1 MKKRG
6 KNKEKEFLENMT
18 KVNNIFSG
26 KIDGS
31 TPYQKYGE
39 IGRLDRK
46 NGKLSD
52 RLDNVNKILE
62 EDDFFLDYFDSYYKP
77 EISQDSA
84 LSEENNISQM
94 LSSMADYLINSDE
107 SREMEKE
114 NKTEYVFTEDVFD
127 RKNKRHQA
135 STEGEEVDENKIQY
149 VGEKPKV
156 LKFKNDSTVVMK
168 KDMNYKND
176 MSKILIDY
184 SKLIT
189 QINKKI
195 ENGSISRQKGS
206 SMKST
211 VLDDMKMVKESYLGI
226 FPRSKKVPHGN
237 YVKPVPEFDYS
248 DIKMLRRIMSTM
260 PVRLEDNYESWE
272 NSFDYNW
279 IIRHAGLTERELIIA
294 IFRPLGWTNEELI
307 NDFNLFVDGATKENV
322 AKIFNNDTRKIH
334 TKIKKYLENEK

>member
-1 MKKRG
+1 MV
-6 KNKEKEFLENMT
+6 

-26 KIDGS
+26 KIDGN

-52 RLDNVNKILE
+52 RLDSVNQILE
-62 EDDFFLDYFDSYYKP
+62 EDDFFLDYFDSYYNP

-114 NKTEYVFTEDVFD
+114 NKTEYVFTEDVFE
-127 RKNKRHQA
+127 RKNKRHQT
-135 STEGEEVDENKIQY
+135 SKEDGEVDESKIQY
-149 VGEKPKV
+149 VGDKPNV
-156 LKFKNDSTVVMK
+156 LKFKNDVTVISK
-168 KDMNYKND
+168 SDMNHKNE

-184 SKLIT
+184 SKLIAE
-189 QINKKI
+189 INKKM

-206 SMKST
+206 SIKSS
-211 VLDDMKMVKESYLGI
+211 VLDDMKMVKESYLGV
-226 FPRSKKVPHGN
+226 FPRSKKVPHGH
-237 YVKPVPEFDYS
+237 YVKPVPEFNYS

-260 PVRLEDNYESWE
+260 PARLEDNYELWE

-307 NDFNLFVDGATKENV
+307 NDFNLFVDGATKENI

-334 TKIKKYLENEK
+334 TKIKKYLESKNE

>member
-1 MKKRG
+1 
-6 KNKEKEFLENMT
+6 MT
-18 KVNNIFSG
+18 RVNNIFSG
-26 KIDGS
+26 RIDGN

-52 RLDNVNKILE
+52 RLDNINQILE
-62 EDDFFLDYFDSYYKP
+62 EDDFFLDYFDSYYNP

-114 NKTEYVFTEDVFD
+114 NKTEYVFTEDVFE
-127 RKNKRHQA
+127 RKNKRHQT
-135 STEGEEVDENKIQY
+135 SKEDGEVDESKIQY
-149 VGEKPKV
+149 VGDKPNV
-156 LKFKNDSTVVMK
+156 LKFKNDVTVISK
-168 KDMNYKND
+168 SDMNHKNE

-184 SKLIT
+184 SKLIAE
-189 QINKKI
+189 INKKM

-206 SMKST
+206 SIKSS
-211 VLDDMKMVKESYLGI
+211 VLDDMKMVKESYLGV
-226 FPRSKKVPHGN
+226 FPRSKKVPHGH
-237 YVKPVPEFDYS
+237 YVKPVPEFNYS

-260 PVRLEDNYESWE
+260 PARLEDNYELWE

-307 NDFNLFVDGATKENV
+307 NDFNLFVDGATKENI

-334 TKIKKYLENEK
+334 TKIKKYLESKNE

>member
-1 MKKRG
+1 
-6 KNKEKEFLENMT
+6 MT

-39 IGRLDRK
+39 VGRLDRK

-62 EDDFFLDYFDSYYKP
+62 EDDFFLDYFDNYYNP

-114 NKTEYVFTEDVFD
+114 NKTEYVFTDKIYDKKENYRNKKLNAESINED
-127 RKNKRHQA
+127 KSNIA
-135 STEGEEVDENKIQY
+135 Y
-149 VGEKPKV
+149 VSSPKKPV
-156 LKFKNDSTVVMK
+156 KFKNDILKIEK
-168 KDMNYKND
+168 KDMSTSGE
-176 MSKILIDY
+176 MSKILSDY
-184 SKLIT
+184 NLLLQRLDYLAGEHKNFS
-189 QINKKI
+189 
-195 ENGSISRQKGS
+195 QKYNA
-206 SMKST
+206 MKSS

-226 FPRSKKVPHGN
+226 FPRSKKVPHGH

-279 IIRHAGLTERELIIA
+279 IIRHAGLTESELIIA
-294 IFRPLGWTNEELI
+294 IFRPLGWTNKELI
-307 NDFNLFVDGATKENV
+307 DDFNLYSDGYNIKNDKDLA
-322 AKIFNNDTRKIH
+322 NNQIRKIH
-334 TKIKKYLENEK
+334 TKIKKYLENKNE